1 MTVFLMVTM
10 LFHAKAHAEVKVVEA
25 DSTYIMG
32 DNDSKVDARRIA
44 MQEAKRKALEL
55 AGTYVA
61 SMTEVK
67 NYQLTKDEIKTYTA
81 GVMATEVVSEQM
93 RGTTEHPEI
102 YIKARCTID
111 TAILMTLIERYQ
123 DNEDLKE
130 QIESAAREND
140 DLRKERDALVQQLA
154 AEKDKAKA
162 GETRKKL
169 DTALSKEETND
180 DTAKVWANLAYNFN
194 ENDESGHGIDQ
205 ADLAK
210 SARVLERAVRV
221 NPQNQR
227 ARYLL
232 AVIYEKMGDPAAAE
246 NELRTVIQGNPLNP
260 IPHLRLGMLLRER
273 GRYEEALK
281 EFHVVERLRPH
292 NPMMLFYTGMT
303 MKDVGKCGRAV
314 QYLKR
319 FIMHKRVDTFP
330 KKKELAMEA
339 IEACGE
345 KGSHQRRIR
354 YR

>member
-1 MTVFLMVTM
+1 M
-10 LFHAKAHAEVKVVEA
+10 
-25 DSTYIMG
+25 
-32 DNDSKVDARRIA
+32 
-44 MQEAKRKALEL
+44 
-55 AGTYVA
+55 
-61 SMTEVK
+61 
-67 NYQLTKDEIKTYTA
+67 
-81 GVMATEVVSEQM
+81 
-93 RGTTEHPEI
+93 
-102 YIKARCTID
+102 
-111 TAILMTLIERYQ
+111 
-123 DNEDLKE
+123 
-130 QIESAAREND
+130 
-140 DLRKERDALVQQLA
+140 
-154 AEKDKAKA
+154 
-162 GETRKKL
+162 
-169 DTALSKEETND
+169 
-180 DTAKVWANLAYNFN
+180 
-194 ENDESGHGIDQ
+194 
-205 ADLAK
+205 
-210 SARVLERAVRV
+210 VRV

-232 AVIYEKMGDPAAAE
+232 AVIYQKMGDPAAAE

-292 NPMMLFYTGMT
+292 NPMILFYTGMT

-319 FIMHKRVDTFP
+319 FIMHKRVDKFP